1 MEEFT
6 AQIIAIFLISLRI
19 APTFAFAPPF
29 TLLRIPAIIRVLLGL
44 SLAAWLVLA
53 NPEQTYL
60 RDITYDNLALI
71 AFGEIIIGTTLMLT
85 LQWMSAA
92 ILMIGR
98 SIDIQTGFGLALLID
113 PTTRS
118 QRPLIG
124 TIFAYAAGAVFFSLE
139 APMDLLAIWAESI
152 RQIPLGSPLIEPNI
166 PLLLSFI
173 STVFVIAT
181 GLAGIIL
188 LTLFLIDLTVAFLSR
203 TLPQM
208 NVLLIGFQVKTLAV
222 LATLPLAIAYSTSA
236 YIRLVRV
243 SIETIPELAW

>member
-29 TLLRIPAIIRVLLGL
+29 TLLRIPTTIRVLLSI
-44 SLAAWLVLA
+44 SLATWLVLS
-53 NPEQTYL
+53 NPEQTYQQN
-60 RDITYDNLALI
+60 ITYDNLPFMML
-71 AFGEIIIGTTLMLT
+71 GEIIIGTTLMLT

-92 ILMIGR
+92 VLMIGR

-124 TIFAYAAGAVFFSLE
+124 TIFAYAVGAVFFSLE
-139 APMDLLAIWAESI
+139 APLDLLAIWAESI
-152 RQIPLGSPLIEPNI
+152 NQVPLGAPLIEANI
-166 PLLLSFI
+166 PVLLAFI
-173 STVFVIAT
+173 SAVFLIAT
-181 GLAGIIL
+181 GLAGVIL

-222 LATLPLAIAYSTSA
+222 LATLPLAIAYSSA
-236 YIRLVRV
+236 TYIRLVRISV
-243 SIETIPELAW
+243 ETIPELAW